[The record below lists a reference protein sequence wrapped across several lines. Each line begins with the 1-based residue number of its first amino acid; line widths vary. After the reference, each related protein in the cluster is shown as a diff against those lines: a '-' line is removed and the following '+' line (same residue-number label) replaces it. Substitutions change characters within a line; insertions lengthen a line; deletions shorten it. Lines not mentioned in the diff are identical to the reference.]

1 VPSPRQ
7 SFLLAVVAEFGRATA
22 AAQRYEDL
30 RYRSAWH
37 GRIAPADIPR
47 RIFEEFYSFGKAV
60 ESRRPG
66 WRPSDSPAGQC
77 STAKALS

>member
-1 VPSPRQ
+1 MPSSRQ
-7 SFLLAVVAEFGRATA
+7 SFLLAMVAEFGRATA

-30 RYRSAWH
+30 RYRSGPR

-47 RIFEEFYSFGKAV
+47 RVFEEFYSFGKAV

-66 WRPSDSPAGQC
+66 WRPSDLPEGQF